1 MDQKTRTMASTQAE
15 SRGGER
21 ARGPASEARYREL
34 YEHAPD
40 ILYTHDLDGRLTSIN
55 ATAERLLGYTHSD
68 ARRLTIHDIV
78 SSEHRRALQD
88 HIDMLRTGTSVA
100 PLAIDFA
107 SRDGGRVAV
116 EVALRL
122 VTADGQPI
130 EVHGCARPVSPR
142 RESDPSVRESD
153 QRLRAVVGASVDA
166 IVVIDATGVIRYSSP
181 ATTQVLGYAVD
192 DFVGQNAFALIHPE
206 DRGRVEQLFAR
217 CLQEPGTQVMAE
229 YRFRHQD
236 GSWRYVEGL
245 GSNRLD
251 DPLLRA
257 VVVNLRD
264 VSDRKRM
271 DEARRASEE
280 QFRTIFEGAP
290 IGIARLDLEGRVV
303 DANRALERMSGYVI
317 SELRGRQF
325 TDLVAGDDVELAR
338 ADLASLLAGR
348 REAYHAERRYT
359 QKGGTAVWANVTVS
373 VVRDAAGQPQ
383 FCIGM
388 VEDITDRKNAEE
400 ALRKSNKRLTGWV
413 AELEQRTREIGLL
426 SEMGDLLQ
434 ACRSAEEAHAVIAR
448 MAPQVFPNVAGSVS
462 VLGVANNLVE
472 TVAVWGPPTGERVFG
487 PDECWALRRGRAH
500 LVEDIQLGLIC
511 KHMHRPL
518 SLPYV
523 CVPMLAHGEAVGLLN
538 LNLPE
543 EGRVSDALQR
553 LGMTVAEHVALAL
566 ANLRL
571 HETLRAQSI
580 RDPLTNLFNRRYME
594 ESLEREMRRAV
605 RGRHSVGI
613 IMLDLDHFKRVNDEY
628 GHEAGDTVLRELGAV
643 LQRNIRGED
652 IACRYGGE
660 EFTLILPEASLADA
674 AQRAEQLRG
683 AIKSLPIR
691 YRKQSIGPI
700 TVSLGV
706 AVFPDHGPT
715 GEAVLRAADA
725 ALYQAKGRGRDR
737 VMINAGASGTAETI
751 VDFSGG

>member
-1 MDQKTRTMASTQAE
+1 MDQETRVPATPADV
-15 SRGGER
+15 RGGER

-40 ILYTHDLDGRLTSIN
+40 VLYTHDLDGRLTSIN

-68 ARRLTIHDIV
+68 ARRLTIFDV
-78 SSEHRRALQD
+78 VAAEHRRLLQERLDALRAGK
-88 HIDMLRTGTSVA
+88 HVA
-100 PLAIDFA
+100 PLEIDFTT
-107 SRDGGRVAV
+107 RDGGRVPA
-116 EVALRL
+116 EISLRL
-122 VTADGQPI
+122 ILADGHPI
-130 EVHGCARPVSPR
+130 EVHGCART
-142 RESDPSVRESD
+142 
-153 QRLRAVVGASVDA
+153 VV
-166 IVVIDATGVIRYSSP
+166 
-181 ATTQVLGYAVD
+181 
-192 DFVGQNAFALIHPE
+192 
-206 DRGRVEQLFAR
+206 
-217 CLQEPGTQVMAE
+217 
-229 YRFRHQD
+229 
-236 GSWRYVEGL
+236 
-245 GSNRLD
+245 
-251 DPLLRA
+251 
-257 VVVNLRD
+257 
-264 VSDRKRM
+264 
-271 DEARRASEE
+271 RRASEE

-303 DANRALERMSGYVI
+303 DANRALERMSGYATG
-317 SELRGRQF
+317 ELRGRAF
-325 TDLVAGDDVELAR
+325 TDLVAGDDVEA
-338 ADLASLLAGR
+338 AGR
-348 REAYHAERRYT
+348 DLISLVAGGRETYQAERRYT
-359 QKGGTAVWANVTVS
+359 QKDGAIVWANVTVS
-373 VVRDAAGQPQ
+373 VVRDVSGQPQ

-462 VLGVANNLVE
+462 VISVANNLVE
-472 TVAVWGPPTGERVFG
+472 TVAAWGPPTGERVFG

-500 LVEDIQLGLIC
+500 LVEDLQLGLIC

-518 SLPYV
+518 ALPYV
-523 CVPMLAHGEAVGLLN
+523 CVPMLAHGEALGLLN
-538 LNLPE
+538 LNLPD

-628 GHEAGDTVLRELGAV
+628 GHEAGDTVLRELGSV

-660 EFTLILPEASLADA
+660 EFTLILPEASLGDA
-674 AQRAEQLRG
+674 AQRAEQLRV
-683 AIKSLPIR
+683 AIKALPIR
-691 YRKQSIGPI
+691 YRKQTLGPI

-737 VMINAGASGTAETI
+737 VTVNAGSSTTPETI
-751 VDFSGG
+751 VDWSGS